1 MSPLCRTSLLE
12 LRTFSCVEWT
22 WSSWKTA
29 NPPFPINT
37 NALCCLDFVG
47 FFSLWGNK
55 GRICGDLSLGYPLL
69 AMPAPAASNLRP
81 IQKHFSE
88 LEIQSMTFPNNALVT
103 VGKIKWVQK
112 NKAEDQWMKGFI
124 TATIWR
130 LNKSTQNPPEDVGS
144 QCTTLPLPSKS
155 PFSSHLRWNLSPIPI
170 SWVDSLT
177 GSGSTASTPVELK
190 GKTDLQFAGDNPSC
204 GKPRVESNLLDA
216 EVRGALSLSLTHG
229 RP

>member
-29 NPPFPINT
+29 NLPFPINT

-130 LNKSTQNPPEDVGS
+130 LNKSTQNPPRGCGFPMHDSAFAQQVSLFITFAVES
-144 QCTTLPLPSKS
+144 QPH
-155 PFSSHLRWNLSPIPI
+155 SHFLS
-170 SWVDSLT
+170 WLT
-177 GSGSTASTPVELK
+177 DGKREQASTPVELK

>member
-112 NKAEDQWMKGFI
+112 KTKLKINEWKASSLLRFGDSTRAPRIPPRMWVPNARLCLCPASLPFHHICGGISAPFPFPEL
-124 TATIWR
+124 AHWR
-130 LNKSTQNPPEDVGS
+130 EAGAQPQRPLN
-144 QCTTLPLPSKS
+144 
-155 PFSSHLRWNLSPIPI
+155 
-170 SWVDSLT
+170 
-177 GSGSTASTPVELK
+177 
-190 GKTDLQFAGDNPSC
+190 
-204 GKPRVESNLLDA
+204 
-216 EVRGALSLSLTHG
+216 
-229 RP
+229 

>member
-55 GRICGDLSLGYPLL
+55 GCICGDLSLGYPLL

-130 LNKSTQNPPEDVGS
+130 LNKSTQNPPKDVGS

-155 PFSSHLRWNLSPIPI
+155 PFHHICGGI
-170 SWVDSLT
+170 S
-177 GSGSTASTPVELK
+177 APFPFPE
-190 GKTDLQFAGDNPSC
+190 
-204 GKPRVESNLLDA
+204 
-216 EVRGALSLSLTHG
+216 LTHWREAG
-229 RP
+229 ASLNTCWTKGEDRLTIRGW

>member
-124 TATIWR
+124 TAT
-130 LNKSTQNPPEDVGS
+130 TQQEHPE
-144 QCTTLPLPSKS
+144 S
-155 PFSSHLRWNLSPIPI
+155 PRGCGFPMH
-170 SWVDSLT
+170 DS
-177 GSGSTASTPVELK
+177 A
-190 GKTDLQFAGDNPSC
+190 FAQQVSLFITFA
-204 GKPRVESNLLDA
+204 VESQPHSHFLSWLTDGKREHNLNARWTKGEDRLTI
-216 EVRGALSLSLTHG
+216 RGW
-229 RP
+229 